1 MDGYLIPD
9 QFLDHLTVMK
19 NYVSVHVW
27 WGIVIRVVDGIAS
40 IYSRLFWG
48 RGEEGAGI
56 GVRGNS

>member
-1 MDGYLIPD
+1 MFEY
-9 QFLDHLTVMK
+9 
-19 NYVSVHVW
+19 VW